1 MKKNLE
7 PNLEQNEP
15 NLEQNEPNLNDLG
28 DKIEKAIQQKKDKY
42 YNEQRK
48 KQEQK
53 IEKQAEIQEIKNEN
67 SKIWRGFI
75 MFFGFVFFGVF
86 AWFLKEK
93 ISKNTLKS
101 DEVSQMSDEKN
112 RYSSDTNLN
121 KFNNFADRYERVFY

>member
-1 MKKNLE
+1 M
-7 PNLEQNEP
+7 
-15 NLEQNEPNLNDLG
+15 NDLG

-67 SKIWRGFI
+67 SKIWRGFV

-86 AWFLKEK
+86 LWFFKNK
-93 ISKNTLKS
+93 FNKNTLKS
-101 DEVSQMSDEKN
+101 NEVTETSELIN
-112 RYSSDTNLN
+112 RYSNDTNLS
-121 KFNNFADRYERVFY
+121 KFNNLFDERIRVF